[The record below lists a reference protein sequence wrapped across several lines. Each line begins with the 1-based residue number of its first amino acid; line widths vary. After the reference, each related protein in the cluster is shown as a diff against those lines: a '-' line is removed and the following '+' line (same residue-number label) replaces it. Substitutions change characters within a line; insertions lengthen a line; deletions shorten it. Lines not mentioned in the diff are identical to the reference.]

1 MKKRYVSNLIIG
13 TSLFFASAASAH
25 DVHAGHA
32 SAAVQ
37 KRLLPVTAS
46 AQIKAAPDKATI
58 SAGVV
63 TEGKNA
69 SETASENAVK
79 MTAVFDA
86 LTRANIPASDIR
98 TSRLSLSPRYDY
110 ESRKKPR
117 IVGYT
122 ANNLITVS
130 TQDLNKVTPI
140 IDALVQ
146 AGSNNIQNVKF
157 SLSDPEAVQAQ
168 VLEEA
173 IQKARAKAQLVA
185 RSAGVSLGPLQSID
199 VGDRGYSPNGG
210 NYDEVIVTASRK
222 GGGGEGVST
231 PVSGGELTFSVTVKL
246 VYEMQ

>member
-1 MKKRYVSNLIIG
+1 MKPYLS
-13 TSLFFASAASAH
+13 SLFIGASLFLSSIATAH
-25 DVHAGHA
+25 DVKNGHA
-32 SAAVQ
+32 TALPQ

-46 AQIKAAPDKATI
+46 AQFKAAPDKATI

-86 LTRANIPASDIR
+86 LTRANVPASDIR

-130 TQDLNKVTPI
+130 TKDLNKVTPI

-146 AGSNNIQNVKF
+146 AGSNNVQNVKF
-157 SLSDPEAVQAQ
+157 SLSDPEALQGQ

-173 IQKARAKAQLVA
+173 IKKARAKAQLIA
-185 RSAGVSLGPLQSID
+185 RSAGVSLGPIQSID
-199 VGDRGYSPNGG
+199 VGDRGYSPNSG

-222 GGGGEGVST
+222 GGGSVST
-231 PVSGGELTFSVTVKL
+231 PVSAGELTLNATVKL
-246 VYEMQ
+246 VYEMR